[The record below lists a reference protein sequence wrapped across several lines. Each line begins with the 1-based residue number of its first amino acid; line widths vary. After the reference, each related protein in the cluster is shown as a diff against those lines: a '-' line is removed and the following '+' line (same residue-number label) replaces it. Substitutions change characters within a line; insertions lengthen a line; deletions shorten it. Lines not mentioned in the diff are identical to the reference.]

1 MLSCCFTHRTRV
13 CPAPSRAIPEG
24 WPSNHQPIGTIIH
37 RVYTSI
43 RLSCRVYTSCKIF
56 GPMEQLTIF
65 LTRQKKWK
73 TGKGRHAWSPQRVH
87 FSDRFFQKFDVEQG
101 TQRCTKVIKHCACAV
116 KWASLRHHS
125 FRSGQTLSPARCFTP
140 LTWYE
145 IEQTVGELS
154 IMLRPVIS
162 WVV

>member
-13 CPAPSRAIPEG
+13 CPPPKGHTRRLTQQPSTH
-24 WPSNHQPIGTIIH
+24 WNHHPRG
-37 RVYTSI
+37 YTSI

-125 FRSGQTLSPARCFTP
+125 FLSGQTLSPARCFTP

-154 IMLRPVIS
+154 IMLRP
-162 WVV
+162 WYHE